1 MRGVGGRE
9 RKNMRSY
16 KRGCLV
22 VRRRKG
28 KVKGEGGK
36 RVCCRYDIER
46 EGKRI
51 EEGRKSSEMRVR
63 VRTTERPTCWSF
75 WLIKVVCYPLIRSI
89 ASNIHGKY
97 PTVSNIDGEGLHH
110 SVEDDGLISK
120 GVLCDR
126 QSQWKYDKGV
136 VVGVVGGLVKGGRR
150 VG

>member
-1 MRGVGGRE
+1 MGAWYNKQERERFTIRGVGGRE

-97 PTVSNIDGEGLHH
+97 PTVS
-110 SVEDDGLISK
+110 
-120 GVLCDR
+120 
-126 QSQWKYDKGV
+126 QSQQWWGRGV
-136 VVGVVGGLVKGGRR
+136 ITVLRMLS
-150 VG
+150 